1 MSLVKNGFSRT
12 TSRYV
17 GIFIPPVI
25 KNILLV
31 FIIQL
36 QASTMHLELKPQL
49 WALEVCTPSFESLP
63 LQSEEFKTR
72 SSAVICPVS
81 YSMRQLPPVAFPES
95 DTKIFK
101 CGGRSKSR
109 VIVSW
114 IELWGTSI
122 SPSHSAAILL
132 WFAVPRPLLED
143 VRDG

>member
-49 WALEVCTPSFESLP
+49 
-63 LQSEEFKTR
+63 
-72 SSAVICPVS
+72 
-81 YSMRQLPPVAFPES
+81 
-95 DTKIFK
+95 
-101 CGGRSKSR
+101 
-109 VIVSW
+109 
-114 IELWGTSI
+114 
-122 SPSHSAAILL
+122 
-132 WFAVPRPLLED
+132 
-143 VRDG
+143 